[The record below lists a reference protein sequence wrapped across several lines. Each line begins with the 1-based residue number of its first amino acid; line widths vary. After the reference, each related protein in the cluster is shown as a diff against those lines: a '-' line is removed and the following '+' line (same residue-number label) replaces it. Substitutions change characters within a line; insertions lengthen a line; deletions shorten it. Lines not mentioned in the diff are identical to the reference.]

1 MAIIKAPNTEYNGV
15 SAGVQFSN
23 GVGECSDPYLI
34 SWFQEKG
41 YTVVPDA
48 AEMKLPVPE
57 PETEPESKPET
68 EPEPKPEPEPETEP
82 IVLNYDQMSRAELFS
97 ACEAAGIKVARNAK
111 TETLIARLREHQ
123 EEGAD

>member
-57 PETEPESKPET
+57 PETEPE
-68 EPEPKPEPEPETEP
+68 PKPEPETEP

-97 ACEAAGIKVARNAK
+97 ACEAAGIKVAHNAK
-111 TETLIARLREHQ
+111 TETLIARLREH
-123 EEGAD
+123 EKEGAD

>member
-57 PETEPESKPET
+57 PETES
-68 EPEPKPEPEPETEP
+68 EPETDSLVGEVP
-82 IVLNYDQMSRAELFS
+82 VVLNYDQMSRAELFS

>member
-41 YTVVPDA
+41 YTVEFDA
-48 AEMKLPVPE
+48 AELNLPVPE
-57 PETEPESKPET
+57 PE
-68 EPEPKPEPEPETEP
+68 PEPETGSLVGEVP
-82 IVLNYDQMSRAELFS
+82 VVLNYDQMSRAELFS
-97 ACEAAGIKVARNAK
+97 ACEAAGIKVARNVK
-111 TETLIARLREHQ
+111 TETLIARLRGHE

>member
-1 MAIIKAPNTEYNGV
+1 MAIIKAPNSEYNGV

-41 YTVVPDA
+41 YIV
-48 AEMKLPVPE
+48 
-57 PETEPESKPET
+57 
-68 EPEPKPEPEPETEP
+68 EPEPESLMEEAP
-82 IVLNYDQMSRAELFS
+82 VVLNYDQMSRAKLFS
-97 ACEAAGIKVARNAK
+97 ACEAAGIKVARNVK
-111 TETLIARLREHQ
+111 TETLIARLREHE